1 MPFKWVRRRKRAGRA
16 AWTSSQSR
24 HRNKERAV
32 SGSPFFFAAHA
43 YKWPGVA
50 SAPDPAAWTSN
61 QSCHRNKER
70 AVFGSPFFVCC
81 RSILVSFETDPM
93 ARCNQPQIAG
103 ILTVLRADD
112 YLSYVR
118 ASGFQ
123 LSGGLCLVGPTGR
136 FGFDVRQA
144 RSTAAG
150 GNTCAFWLS
159 GSGARSGQWLFLF
172 PGLE

>member
-1 MPFKWVRRRKRAGRA
+1 MAGR
-16 AWTSSQSR
+16 
-24 HRNKERAV
+24 
-32 SGSPFFFAAHA
+32 
-43 YKWPGVA
+43 
-50 SAPDPAAWTSN
+50 
-61 QSCHRNKER
+61 
-70 AVFGSPFFVCC
+70 
-81 RSILVSFETDPM
+81 
-93 ARCNQPQIAG
+93 NQPQIG
-103 ILTVLRADD
+103 RLLTVMRADD

-150 GNTCAFWLS
+150 GHTCAFWLSGS

-172 PGLE
+172 PGLEWRCFYSWARPTRRTWPFTKWRQIVSYCSSFWAN